1 MKKSVSIVIP
11 VYNSERYLTVTVVQI
26 LDVLENLNSW
36 NSEIV
41 LVNDGSKDN
50 SSATCLQL
58 AKASKRIT
66 YVELSK
72 NFGQQAATMAGIS
85 RAKGDLIITMDD
97 DGQHPAE
104 AIPQLLAGLVSTVD
118 VIYAVAH
125 SEEHGFFRSFLSRTA
140 KNMLKYFLGL
150 RSASEMS
157 AFRIFRR
164 NLLEAYLAGQKFPV
178 AIDVA
183 LHWSTDRVKDISV
196 PMKKRTHGKSNY
208 SLSKLLRSYL
218 NIVMS
223 YSIRPLRIA
232 SFCGLI
238 GFLLSFIFSIIILS
252 QYLFGNIYV
261 PGYTSTTLLIS
272 FLGSLQLLTLGIV
285 GEYLGSLH
293 LRTIGKPFFR
303 ITESNK

>member
-11 VYNSERYLTVTVVQI
+11 VYNSERYLAVTVVQI
-26 LDVLENLNSW
+26 LDLLENLDSW

-58 AKASKRIT
+58 EKANKRIT

-104 AIPQLLAGLVSTVD
+104 AIPQLLACLDSTVD
-118 VIYAVAH
+118 VVYAVAH
-125 SEEHGFFRSFLSRTA
+125 TEEHGFFRSFLSRTA
-140 KNMLKYFLGL
+140 KNILKYFLGL
-150 RSASEMS
+150 SSASEMS

-164 NLLEAYLAGQKFPV
+164 NLLEAYLASQRFPV
-178 AIDVA
+178 ALDVV
-183 LHWSTDRVKDISV
+183 LHWNTDRVKNISV
-196 PMKKRTHGKSNY
+196 PMKKRTQGKSNY
-208 SLSKLLRSYL
+208 SLSKLLRSFLYV
-218 NIVMS
+218 VMS

-232 SFCGLI
+232 SLFGLI
-238 GFLLSFIFSIIILS
+238 GFILSFIFSIIILS
-252 QYLFGNIYV
+252 QYFFGNISI
-261 PGYTSTTLLIS
+261 PGYTSTTLLVS

-285 GEYLGSLH
+285 GEYLGRLH
-293 LRTIGKPFFR
+293 LSTIGRPFFR
-303 ITESNK
+303 IIESHK